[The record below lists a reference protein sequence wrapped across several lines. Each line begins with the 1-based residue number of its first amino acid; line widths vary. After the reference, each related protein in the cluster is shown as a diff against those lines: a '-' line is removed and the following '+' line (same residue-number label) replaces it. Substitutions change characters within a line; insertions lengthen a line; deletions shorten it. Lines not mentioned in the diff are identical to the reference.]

1 MRNILL
7 DTNVYVAFKRN
18 NQSVVECFRN
28 LDYIGLDI
36 TVLAELLSGFKGGS
50 KEKSNRRELESFL
63 NTPRVHLLDHNYQ
76 TAEFFAQIY
85 YNLKMKGK
93 PVPSNDL
100 WIAAVAMQYGLAL
113 FTLDSHFANIDGLL
127 LKTDF

>member
-1 MRNILL
+1 MRNVLL

-36 TVLAELLSGFKGGS
+36 TVLAELLSGFQGGS
-50 KEKSNRRELESFL
+50 KEKSNRRELEAFL
-63 NTPRVHLLDHNYQ
+63 NTPRVHLLGHSYQ
-76 TAEFFAQIY
+76 TAEFYAQIY
-85 YNLKMKGK
+85 YKLKMKGK

-100 WIAAVAMQYGLAL
+100 WIAAAAMQYGLAL
-113 FTLDSHFANIDGLL
+113 FTLDSHFAHIDGLL